1 MVDYGAGN
9 VDTATLNV
17 PESVNAKRDWLGAL
31 KAVAAVTGYEVS
43 DQGGVVECSPS
54 SLSLSSVVLPTT
66 PANAAPRTKPRHP
79 NGGGQ
84 SASAP
89 ATYRL
94 VSHGRRGEWTIIRLD
109 GHKSTELASFD
120 KPQSA
125 VLFLALEMK
134 NPQLTRPEVVRNVAS
149 CDIPEWRVP
158 QALAD
163 CVGEDNFAC
172 GPPKSS
178 GRNVGL
184 AQSQGKWFVYYYREK
199 YNLYH
204 VGFYQTYP
212 EALQAMADMAWSLR
226 CAEEYAWELGVGGG
240 RDVQQAIDMF
250 LTGQPQCSPY
260 DPENRI
266 KIEVPTY
273 GYRYEGDGAGPDDGT
288 GPHDGHDA
296 DRKGDELHFS
306 DETEDGLFI
315 TEPGDRYRP
324 DRRLLHTFA
333 MMSVVATAIT
343 IAAAVVCMVWLSPS
357 ELPGCLILLAQ
368 GALLLANTVAMFKCV
383 RRLSAANYR
392 LLRVL
397 SWVLLGS
404 VVLFVAVGVILGVTV
419 HLEIDLE
426 PIIGVVFML
435 LLWDWGPGVVTGKY
449 KEWNMAAMV

>member
-9 VDTATLNV
+9 VDTATLNL

-43 DQGGVVECSPS
+43 DQGSEIECSPS
-54 SLSLSSVVLPTT
+54 SPSLSSSVLPSSTT
-66 PANAAPRTKPRHP
+66 STGHRTKPRRSNDGGHP
-79 NGGGQ
+79 
-84 SASAP
+84 ASAP
-89 ATYRL
+89 AAYRL
-94 VSHGRRGEWTIIRLD
+94 VSSGKRGEWTVIRIA
-109 GHKSTELASFD
+109 GHKNTELASFK
-120 KPQSA
+120 KPQIA
-125 VLFLALEMK
+125 VLYMALEMK
-134 NPQLTRPEVVRNVAS
+134 NPQTTRPEVVRGLAS
-149 CDIPEWRVP
+149 SDIPEWRVP

-163 CVGEDNFAC
+163 CVDEENFAC

-184 AQSQGKWFVYYYREK
+184 AKSQGKWFVYYYREK

-204 VGFYQTYP
+204 VGFYRTYP

-226 CAEEYAWELGVGGG
+226 CADEYVRELGVGGG
-240 RDVQQAIDMF
+240 RNVQQAIDMF
-250 LTGQPQCSPY
+250 LTGHPQCSPY

-273 GYRYEGDGAGPDDGT
+273 GYRYKGDDAGLDNSR
-288 GPHDGHDA
+288 DA
-296 DRKGDELHFS
+296 GRKGDELHFS

-315 TEPGDRYRP
+315 TEPGNRYRP

-343 IAAAVVCMVWLSPS
+343 IAAALVCMVLLPLS
-357 ELPGCLILLAQ
+357 EMPGCLILLAQ

-392 LLRVL
+392 LLRLL
-397 SWVLLGS
+397 SWILLGS
-404 VVLFVAVGVILGVTV
+404 GVLLVVVGVILGATI
-419 HLEIDLE
+419 HLDTNLE
-426 PIIGVVFML
+426 PIIGMVFVL
-435 LLWDWGPGVVTGKY
+435 PLWDWGPGIVTGKY